1 MPERLID
8 LTERQLEI
16 LGLLMTGEM
25 KLVEFE
31 AVDADHLVIL
41 KNRGLAE
48 VYMSEDDRVS
58 ARLTRQGAR
67 LAVAASIRRK
77 RAVERLEREEGEA

>member
-1 MPERLID
+1 MPQRLID

-16 LGLLMTGEM
+16 LRLLLAGEM
-25 KLVEFE
+25 KLVEFD
-31 AVDADHLVIL
+31 AADADHLVIL

-58 ARLTRQGAR
+58 ACLTRQGAR

-77 RAVERLEREEGEA
+77 RQVEREG

>member
-1 MPERLID
+1 MPERLMD

-16 LGLLMTGEM
+16 LRLLLAGEM

-48 VYMSEDDRVS
+48 VYMGEDDRVS
-58 ARLTRQGAR
+58 ACLTRQGAR

-77 RAVERLEREEGEA
+77 RAAEKREREEGGA